1 VSVKG
6 DVFSFDSFRDPVFLS
21 KTLVY
26 VNVSQRAYGW
36 CTQPACTYM
45 RTRILEP
52 CLPPETGEH
61 PSLSSGLSDAP
72 WHKRRRP
79 GSLGSENWGDRIILD
94 RYFSVGCGKPNQNI
108 CNKKIADSVCTKK
121 FAGSVCNL
129 PPSPGKLDS
138 TGQLFNFLR
147 PGSALAQPNF

>member
-1 VSVKG
+1 MSVKG
-6 DVFSFDSFRDPVFLS
+6 DVFSFNSFRDPVFLS

-79 GSLGSENWGDRIILD
+79 GSLGPRTGGTGSFLTATFQWGGANRTRKFAPKKLLIRFAPKNLLVRFATFPPPQENWTASCFFI
-94 RYFSVGCGKPNQNI
+94 
-108 CNKKIADSVCTKK
+108 
-121 FAGSVCNL
+121 
-129 PPSPGKLDS
+129 
-138 TGQLFNFLR
+138 FLR